1 MRFFLLTSPDIP
13 PAKHFPIF
21 PSRIRHQTSSLILLP
36 SSLFHQPSSTFPL
49 TSSFFP
55 PFPLYKKNHAPIAE
69 VVIDVNVDQRTVP

>member
-36 SSLFHQPSSTFPL
+36 SSLLPLPSSH
-49 TSSFFP
+49 
-55 PFPLYKKNHAPIAE
+55 PFPFTKKNHAPIAE
-69 VVIDVNVDQRTVP
+69 VVIDVNVDQRMK